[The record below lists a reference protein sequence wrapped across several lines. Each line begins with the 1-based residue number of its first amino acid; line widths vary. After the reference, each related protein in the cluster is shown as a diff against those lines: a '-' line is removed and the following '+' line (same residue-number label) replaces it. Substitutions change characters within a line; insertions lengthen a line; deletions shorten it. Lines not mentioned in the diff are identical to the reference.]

1 MHLRISPFRVARFL
15 KLVPCALLTRLSYP
29 HPSCRLLADASCSSS
44 STSSSSTSSPLPP
57 SQQRRDDDDESLKKS
72 PKKEEEELTLAI
84 LKPDLVA
91 NPADLAAVKSLILD
105 ADFRVL
111 RERRLRLSADDA
123 HRFYAE
129 HQGKFFFNRL
139 VTYMTSGDVEARV
152 LAKPDAIAAWRALMG
167 PTKVLRAIYEKPESL
182 RGRFGLTDTRNATH
196 GSDSI
201 ENALKEILFFFPDFF
216 DGNNAAEGKNE
227 DGASVSEKEEAEE
240 EEEQL
245 GDEPHQL
252 RAKK

>member
-1 MHLRISPFRVARFL
+1 M
-15 KLVPCALLTRLSYP
+15 
-29 HPSCRLLADASCSSS
+29 
-44 STSSSSTSSPLPP
+44 
-57 SQQRRDDDDESLKKS
+57 
-72 PKKEEEELTLAI
+72 TLAI

-105 ADFRVL
+105 ADFRVV

-129 HQGKFFFNRL
+129 HRGKFFFNRL
-139 VTYMTSGDVEARV
+139 VTYMTSGDIEARV

-167 PTKVLRAIYEKPESL
+167 PTKVLRAIYEKPDSL

-201 ENALKEILFFFPDFF
+201 ENARKEILFFFPDFF
-216 DGNNAAEGKNE
+216 DEEGENE
-227 DGASVSEKEEAEE
+227 DGTAEARSEE
-240 EEEQL
+240 EERTTGGKMIASES
-245 GDEPHQL
+245 GSRAL
-252 RAKK
+252 RTE